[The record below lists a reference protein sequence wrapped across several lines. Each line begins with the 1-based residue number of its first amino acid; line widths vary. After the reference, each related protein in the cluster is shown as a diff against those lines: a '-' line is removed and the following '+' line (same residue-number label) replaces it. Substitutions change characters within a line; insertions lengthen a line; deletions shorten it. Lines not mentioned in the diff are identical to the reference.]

1 MNESFGKEYKLC
13 SKKIMDELFT
23 SGKKNH
29 CFPFLA
35 IHLFQQLDTPVPFQV
50 TISVP
55 KRSFRKAHE
64 RNRIKRLVRECVRKN
79 KLLLEEVLMQ
89 NQQQLALFLIYRH
102 SEELDYETLMLK
114 TRKLFLTLNESI
126 RTHEK

>member
-1 MNESFGKEYKLC
+1 
-13 SKKIMDELFT
+13 MDELFT

-29 CFPFLA
+29 SFPFLA
-35 IHLFQQLDTPVPFQV
+35 VHLFRRLDTSVPFQV

-64 RNRIKRLVRECVRKN
+64 RNRIKRLIRECVRKN
-79 KLLLEEVLMQ
+79 KSLLEEVLMQ

>member
-1 MNESFGKEYKLC
+1 
-13 SKKIMDELFT
+13 MDELFT

-79 KLLLEEVLMQ
+79 KLLLEEVLTQ

-126 RTHEK
+126 RRHEK